1 MKRLFLLV
9 AFMPLAFADLIFTPA
24 SFGGPYCLSPSF
36 DVAACSITTEY
47 DSGGVVFNSGTGT
60 ATFDDGGATYA
71 WAGINAGIVDLLS
84 PVDVQ
89 IVVPGT
95 ITQGVTSKV
104 SVEAGFAS
112 AGNLLL
118 SVFDSSHN
126 LITSRVNGFD
136 GLGPDGRSLI
146 TISASG
152 IAFFEVS
159 TPGLDTFGVNQID
172 IADVT
177 AAGGGGGENVPEPAS
192 ALLFGTGLV
201 SLVAMR
207 RRALRRH

>member
-9 AFMPLAFADLIFTPA
+9 AFMPLAFANLITTPA
-24 SFGGPYCLSPSF
+24 SFGGPFCLSPSF
-36 DVAACSITTEY
+36 DVAVCSITTQY
-47 DSGGVVFNSGTGT
+47 DSGGLVFNSGTGT
-60 ATFDDGGATYA
+60 ATFNDGGGTFA
-71 WAGINAGIVDLLS
+71 WAGINAGILDLLS

-89 IVVPGT
+89 IVLPGT
-95 ITQGVTSKV
+95 TTQGVTSSV

-112 AGNLLL
+112 AGALLL
-118 SVFDSSHN
+118 SVYDSSHH
-126 LITSRVNGFD
+126 LITSRVNGLD

-159 TPGLDTFGVNQID
+159 TPGQDTFGVNQID

-177 AAGGGGGENVPEPAS
+177 AVPGGNVPEPAS
-192 ALLFGTGLV
+192 ALLFGTGL
-201 SLVAMR
+201 LGLAAMR
-207 RRALRRH
+207 LRILRRR